1 MLDAGRKWQP
11 TRNIQKHTNVP
22 HTSNIY
28 QLRQFTQ
35 DYGYT
40 HPHLVLKLSIHLSNC
55 SLTTLPYLRSYSP
68 FQYPLSPAMAAQYQ
82 SGQLCGPMDCSP
94 LGSSVH
100 GIFPARILEWVAIS
114 SSRESS
120 QSGDLTCV
128 SSIGRQILNHCT
140 IWESS

>member
-1 MLDAGRKWQP
+1 M
-11 TRNIQKHTNVP
+11 RNEVDGQLQLQWKLPYLAIPEQLLKSEDGDERIETEYP

-100 GIFPARILEWVAIS
+100 GIFPARILE
-114 SSRESS
+114 
-120 QSGDLTCV
+120 
-128 SSIGRQILNHCT
+128 
-140 IWESS
+140 